1 MNQRQV
7 RRAAAAIAGV
17 VALPVLLTGCGI
29 SLDVLDVLDRTHS
42 EQEFVGSYV
51 ADGTG
56 TRVALDEDGTFTAVG
71 VPDEVLD
78 TLPRAV
84 RRALGK
90 ASGSPA
96 DPADPAPEEL
106 EGTWRYV
113 GRIAADHVALTVT
126 GVDGRP
132 AQAAEL
138 PLYVVDSDDLF
149 FLPDRLGREKVVVSR
164 AG

>member
-7 RRAAAAIAGV
+7 RRATAALAGAV
-17 VALPVLLTGCGI
+17 VLPVLLTGCGI
-29 SLDVLDVLDRTHS
+29 TLDVLDRTHS
-42 EQEFVGSYV
+42 EDEFVGSYV
-51 ADGTG
+51 GDGTG

-71 VPDEVLD
+71 VPGDVLDD

-84 RRALGK
+84 RRALENV
-90 ASGSPA
+90 P
-96 DPADPAPEEL
+96 DEL

-113 GRIAADHVALTVT
+113 SKGAADHVALTVT
-126 GVDGRP
+126 GIDGLP
-132 AQAAEL
+132 ARTVEL
-138 PLYVVDSDDLF
+138 PLYVADADDLF